1 MIVMLSRRAA
11 FVQGWYSLLELAS
24 PPLVVSDEAAWMAV
38 VKSSPSLVI
47 LDFALLVED
56 AIGQLRAWRAL
67 SRGSPLLLAGTTFVP
82 EREIAALAAGVAACA
97 DERLPA
103 TELKKITDVVL
114 RGGVWVSGASLP
126 QLLAKLQAGSGS
138 PAVELP
144 HPIEPEAEKLA
155 DRLAQL
161 TERQRDVAHM
171 IAAGA
176 SNKDIARKL
185 NIAERTVKAHLTAI
199 YERLQVN
206 DRLQLALLLKR

>member
-11 FVQGWYSLLELAS
+11 FVQGWHSLLELAS

-47 LDFALLVED
+47 LDFALLAED

-144 HPIEPEAEKLA
+144 HPIEPEAEKLT